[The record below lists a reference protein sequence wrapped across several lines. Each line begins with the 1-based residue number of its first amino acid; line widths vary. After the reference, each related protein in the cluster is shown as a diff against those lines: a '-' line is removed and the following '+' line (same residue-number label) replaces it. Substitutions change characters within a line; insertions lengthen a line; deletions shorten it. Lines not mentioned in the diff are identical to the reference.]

1 MKKYLNHFAFFCSL
15 AAVVAVTIFVTPF
28 FHGMG
33 DALVSSEPVSDVHE
47 SEHQSAQ
54 HSTAPSSSHGPV
66 TSHTSHQDH
75 AMMDD
80 ALPAD
85 LQAYIDSKRMQADQI
100 PMTRHANGDIT
111 LHAGEQF
118 NTVVMAVIDE
128 TGRVRTTERQIQP
141 LGVVE
146 IGR

>member
-1 MKKYLNHFAFFCSL
+1 MKKYLNHLAFFCSL
-15 AAVVAVTIFVTPF
+15 AAVVALTIFITPL

-33 DALVSSEPVSDVHE
+33 DALAVSNPEPAHE
-47 SEHQSAQ
+47 E
-54 HSTAPSSSHGPV
+54 
-66 TSHTSHQDH
+66 TSHAPVVTPAHSAVNTGKTAHGHADDH
-75 AMMDD
+75 DD
-80 ALPAD
+80 ADVTLPAD
-85 LQAYIDSKRMQADQI
+85 LQAYLESKRVQADQI